1 MAERPDIT
9 ELFTPED
16 YSAGLVFLRRI
27 LGCTFDYLWVPGGQA
42 APAGG
47 SCDNTNDILAQL
59 VTTLNWAMLAVIAVV
74 ATYLIFAALK
84 DTANDG
90 EAGGRSMNPSWTL
103 VLAGL
108 GAILCFPAF
117 NGYSALQ
124 IGTMQVAVW
133 SSGLGDSMWR
143 IAGDKMASANA
154 VNKTFTNLNDSGW
167 WSDGGDGTESDL
179 RTAITQALQARV
191 GGELC
196 KRSLN
201 KSLATM
207 ATTNGQITPVSGTE
221 VKDTQE
227 GFAQR
232 SIYFKAPA
240 SLNDSIGLCGGVTA
254 TYSVEK
260 SVPNAQ
266 ANANADP
273 ANMAIQNQIA
283 NTISKYAARTGKAG
297 ADAILT
303 TLDTEAQKLTDILY
317 PADGLRKRG
326 PTEVDAI
333 GKSIAAVVS
342 AAKQAINTQF
352 QQSEPELRQTTAQ
365 AMSASNRNGWF
376 YAVLYQRIL
385 VNATSARDGIRK
397 GISVSATPA
406 SRDLAAAWG
415 CVVSSSWAFWKS
427 TCSNEL
433 EVFFKQY
440 SSDMANLDQ
449 MSGTFLN
456 NANRDSGL
464 GTNSSDIAA
473 IRGAGMGWGRLTDWI
488 LGMMGQN
495 NEGNSLNG
503 EGWADPI
510 PQLQTT
516 GGAMLG
522 AGGALVAAAKGGEIL
537 SESAV
542 GSVNPLAFVG
552 GKLMETLG
560 PLGWLLVA
568 IGFLLAVVVPY
579 MPLIYFFLAAL
590 SWLILAVQT
599 IITAPFWLM
608 QMFYPNR
615 HGGLQGTSIARA
627 LMVLLALLVR
637 PALII
642 IGLIFCMMLMRV
654 GLDFLNILTRNAY
667 AAMAYAGPISAGGQL
682 GNIALAIGGF
692 MIYASAAVALV
703 SICCGLIDGVGDAVM
718 DGVEAGM
725 SRFLGSQAQRGEGM
739 LGNPAA
745 AAASQIAIGGR
756 GSLAGTGSQ
765 IARMRNQPREGLG
778 GGKGGNRPPRRLGG
792 TGK

>member
-1 MAERPDIT
+1 
-9 ELFTPED
+9 
-16 YSAGLVFLRRI
+16 
-27 LGCTFDYLWVPGGQA
+27 
-42 APAGG
+42 
-47 SCDNTNDILAQL
+47 
-59 VTTLNWAMLAVIAVV
+59 
-74 ATYLIFAALK
+74 
-84 DTANDG
+84 
-90 EAGGRSMNPSWTL
+90 
-103 VLAGL
+103 
-108 GAILCFPAF
+108 
-117 NGYSALQ
+117 
-124 IGTMQVAVW
+124 
-133 SSGLGDSMWR
+133 
-143 IAGDKMASANA
+143 
-154 VNKTFTNLNDSGW
+154 
-167 WSDGGDGTESDL
+167 
-179 RTAITQALQARV
+179 
-191 GGELC
+191 
-196 KRSLN
+196 
-201 KSLATM
+201 
-207 ATTNGQITPVSGTE
+207 
-221 VKDTQE
+221 
-227 GFAQR
+227 
-232 SIYFKAPA
+232 
-240 SLNDSIGLCGGVTA
+240 VTA
-254 TYSVEK
+254 TYSIEK
-260 SVPNAQ
+260 SAPNAQ
-266 ANANADP
+266 GNGNADP
-273 ANMAIQNQIA
+273 SNLAIQNQISD
-283 NTISKYAARTGKAG
+283 TISKYAARTGKAG

-303 TLDTEAQKLTDILY
+303 SLDTEAQKLTDVLF

-326 PTEVDAI
+326 PAEVDAI
-333 GKSIAAVVS
+333 GQSISAVVA

-352 QQSEPELRQTTAQ
+352 QQSEPELRQITAQ
-365 AMSASNRNGWF
+365 AMSSSNRNGWF

-397 GISVSATPA
+397 GISVSASPA
-406 SRDLAAAWG
+406 SRDLAAWG
-415 CVVSSSWAFWKS
+415 CVVSGSWAVWKT

-440 SSDMANLDQ
+440 ASDVANLDQ

-456 NANRDSGL
+456 SANRDSGL
-464 GTNSSDIAA
+464 GANSSEIAA

-516 GGAMLG
+516 GGAMLA
-522 AGGALVAAAKGGEIL
+522 AGGTLVTAAKGGEIAA
-537 SESAV
+537 ESAV
-542 GSVNPLAFVG
+542 GKANILAFIG
-552 GKLMETLG
+552 GKMLEMLG

-615 HGGLQGTSIARA
+615 DGSLQGTSIARA
-627 LMVLLALLVR
+627 LMVLLALLMR

-642 IGLIFCMMLMRV
+642 IGLIFCMLLMRV

-718 DGVEAGM
+718 DGVDAGM
-725 SRFLGSQAQRGEGM
+725 SRVLGSQAQRGEGM

-745 AAASQIAIGGR
+745 AAAAQIAIGGR
-756 GSLAGTGSQ
+756 GSLAGTG
-765 IARMRNQPREGLG
+765 NQVSRLRQQRESKQLSGT
-778 GGKGGNRPPRRLGG
+778 GGKR
-792 TGK
+792 

>member
-1 MAERPDIT
+1 MENQPDIA

-42 APAGG
+42 APTGG
-47 SCDNTNDILAQL
+47 TCDNTNDILAQL
-59 VTTLNWAMLAVIAVV
+59 VTTLNVAMLAVIAVV
-74 ATYLIFAALK
+74 ATYLIFASLK
-84 DTANDG
+84 NTANDG

-103 VLAGL
+103 VLAGI

-124 IGTMQVAVW
+124 VGTMQVAVW

-143 IAGDKMASANA
+143 IAGEKMASSTA
-154 VNKTFTNLNDSGW
+154 VNKTFTNLNESGW
-167 WSDGGDGTESDL
+167 WSDGGDGTEADL

-201 KSLATM
+201 KSLSTM
-207 ATTNGQITPVSGTE
+207 AASNGQIVPVSGTE

-232 SIYFKAPA
+232 SIYFKAPP

-254 TYSVEK
+254 TYSIEK
-260 SVPNAQ
+260 SIPAAQ
-266 ANANADP
+266 ANANTDP
-273 ANMAIQNQIA
+273 SNLAVQNQIA
-283 NTISKYAARTGKAG
+283 ETISKFAAQTGKAG
-297 ADAILT
+297 ADAILAS
-303 TLDTEAQKLTDILY
+303 LDTEAKKLTDILY

-326 PTEVDAI
+326 PSEVDAI
-333 GKSIAAVVS
+333 GQSISAVVS
-342 AAKQAINTQF
+342 AAKQAINQEF
-352 QQSEPELRQTTAQ
+352 VKSEPELRQTTAQ

-415 CVVSSSWAFWKS
+415 CVVSGSWAVWKT
-427 TCSNEL
+427 TCGNEL

-440 SSDMANLDQ
+440 ASDVANLDQ
-449 MSGTFLN
+449 LSGTFLN
-456 NANRDSGL
+456 SANRDSGL
-464 GTNSSDIAA
+464 GTNSSEIAA

-488 LGMMGQN
+488 LGMMGRN

-516 GGAMLG
+516 GGAMLA
-522 AGGALVAAAKGGEIL
+522 AGGALVTAAKGGEIV
-537 SESAV
+537 SESGV
-542 GSVNPLAFVG
+542 GKGNILAFVA
-552 GKLMETLG
+552 GKAMETVG

-599 IITAPFWLM
+599 ILTAPFWLM

-615 HGGLQGTSIARA
+615 DGSLQGTSIARA
-627 LMVLLALLVR
+627 LMVLLALLMR

-667 AAMAYAGPISAGGQL
+667 AAMAQSGPIISSASL
-682 GNIALAIGGF
+682 SNIALAIGGF

-703 SICCGLIDGVGDAVM
+703 SICCGLIDGIGDAVM
-718 DGVEAGM
+718 DGVDAGI
-725 SRFLGSQAQRGEGM
+725 SRVLGSQAQRGEGM

-745 AAASQIAIGGR
+745 VAAAQIAIGGR
-756 GSLAGTGSQ
+756 GSLAGTGRQ
-765 IARMRNQPREGLG
+765 TAQLRDNRRNTKQLS
-778 GGKGGNRPPRRLGG
+778 G
-792 TGK
+792 TGGQK

>member
-1 MAERPDIT
+1 MADRPDIT

-16 YSAGLVFLRRI
+16 YSAGLVYLRRL

-42 APAGG
+42 APTGG
-47 SCDNTNDILAQL
+47 TCDNTNDILAQL
-59 VTTLNWAMLAVIAVV
+59 VTTLNVAMLAVIAVV
-74 ATYLIFAALK
+74 ATYLIFASLK
-84 DTANDG
+84 NTANDG

-103 VLAGL
+103 VFAGV

-124 IGTMQVAVW
+124 VATMQVAVW

-143 IAGDKMASANA
+143 LAGEKMASSTA
-154 VNKTFTNLNDSGW
+154 VNKTFTNLNESGW
-167 WSDGGDGTESDL
+167 WSDGGDGTEADL
-179 RTAITQALQARV
+179 RTAITQALQVRV

-201 KSLATM
+201 KSLTAM
-207 ATTNGQITPVSGTE
+207 ATANGQITPVSGAE
-221 VKDTQE
+221 VRDTQE

-254 TYSVEK
+254 TYSIEK
-260 SVPNAQ
+260 TTPNAQ
-266 ANANADP
+266 ANANTDP
-273 ANMAIQNQIA
+273 SNLAIQNQIA
-283 NTISKYAARTGKAG
+283 DTISKYAARTGKAG
-297 ADAILT
+297 ADAILSS
-303 TLDTEAQKLTDILY
+303 LDTEAQKLTDILY
-317 PADGLRKRG
+317 PTDGPRKRG
-326 PTEVDAI
+326 PAEVDAI
-333 GKSIAAVVS
+333 GQSIAAIVAS
-342 AAKQAINTQF
+342 AKQAINTQF
-352 QQSEPELRQTTAQ
+352 QQSEPELRQITAQ

-415 CVVSSSWAFWKS
+415 CVVSGSWAVWKT

-440 SSDMANLDQ
+440 ASDVANLDQ

-456 NANRDSGL
+456 SANRDSGL

-473 IRGAGMGWGRLTDWI
+473 IRGAGIGWGRVTDWI
-488 LGMMGQN
+488 IGMMGQN

-516 GGAMLG
+516 GGAILA
-522 AGGALVAAAKGGEIL
+522 AGGTLVAAAKAGEIGA
-537 SESAV
+537 ESAI
-542 GSVNPLAFVG
+542 GKASLGGFVF
-552 GKLMETLG
+552 GKALETIG
-560 PLGWLLVA
+560 PLGWLLVG

-615 HGGLQGTSIARA
+615 DGSLQGTSIARA

-654 GLDFLNILTRNAY
+654 GLDIINILTRNAY
-667 AAMAYAGPISAGGQL
+667 AAMAYAGPLSAGGQAS
-682 GNIALAIGGF
+682 NIALAVGGF

-703 SICCGLIDGVGDAVM
+703 SICCGLIDGVGDHVM
-718 DGVEAGM
+718 DMAEAGM
-725 SRFLGSQAQRGEGM
+725 SRFLGSQAQRGEGI

-745 AAASQIAIGGR
+745 AAAAQIAIGGR
-756 GSLAGTGSQ
+756 GSLAGTGRQ
-765 IARMRNQPREGLG
+765 VAQLRDTRRDKKGLSG
-778 GGKGGNRPPRRLGG
+778 TGGK
-792 TGK
+792 K

>member
-1 MAERPDIT
+1 MGALSVTARAPTNIAPPARSSREVTDAVLNAFAADAPVPLLQHINRSIQHAYAVMGARAAAAKQLPFEGDAFGVYDRLVAKVGPLRAAET
-9 ELFTPED
+9 WGTVL
-16 YSAGLVFLRRI
+16 
-27 LGCTFDYLWVPGGQA
+27 
-42 APAGG
+42 
-47 SCDNTNDILAQL
+47 
-59 VTTLNWAMLAVIAVV
+59 LAVS
-74 ATYLIFAALK
+74 TGRHGWQEKLDSLMEW
-84 DTANDG
+84 D
-90 EAGGRSMNPSWTL
+90 AG
-103 VLAGL
+103 
-108 GAILCFPAF
+108 
-117 NGYSALQ
+117 
-124 IGTMQVAVW
+124 
-133 SSGLGDSMWR
+133 GLGDSMWR

-154 VNKTFTNLNDSGW
+154 VNKTFTNLNESGW

-179 RTAITQALQARV
+179 RTA
-191 GGELC
+191 
-196 KRSLN
+196 
-201 KSLATM
+201 
-207 ATTNGQITPVSGTE
+207 
-221 VKDTQE
+221 
-227 GFAQR
+227 
-232 SIYFKAPA
+232 
-240 SLNDSIGLCGGVTA
+240 
-254 TYSVEK
+254 
-260 SVPNAQ
+260 
-266 ANANADP
+266 
-273 ANMAIQNQIA
+273 
-283 NTISKYAARTGKAG
+283 
-297 ADAILT
+297 
-303 TLDTEAQKLTDILY
+303 
-317 PADGLRKRG
+317 
-326 PTEVDAI
+326 
-333 GKSIAAVVS
+333 
-342 AAKQAINTQF
+342 
-352 QQSEPELRQTTAQ
+352 
-365 AMSASNRNGWF
+365 
-376 YAVLYQRIL
+376 
-385 VNATSARDGIRK
+385 
-397 GISVSATPA
+397 ISVSATPA

-473 IRGAGMGWGRLTDWI
+473 IRGAGMGWGRLTDWV

-522 AGGALVAAAKGGEIL
+522 AGGALVAAAKAGEIA

-542 GSVNPLAFVG
+542 GMVNPLAYIG
-552 GKLMETLG
+552 GKLLEMVG

-615 HGGLQGTSIARA
+615 QGGLQGTSIARA

-667 AAMAYAGPISAGGQL
+667 AAMAYAGPVSAGGQL

-765 IARMRNQPREGLG
+765 IARMRNQPRGGLG
-778 GGKGGNRPPRRLGG
+778 NGGSNQARHSYCSSGLGRRDLRRPKARSGQASRSA
-792 TGK
+792 

>member
-1 MAERPDIT
+1 MADRPDIT

-42 APAGG
+42 APTGG

-74 ATYLIFAALK
+74 ATYQIFAALK
-84 DTANDG
+84 NTANDG
-90 EAGGRSMNPSWTL
+90 ELGGRSMNPSWTL
-103 VLAGL
+103 VITGL

-117 NGYSALQ
+117 NGFSALQ
-124 IGTMQVAVW
+124 VGTMQVAVW

-143 IAGDKMASANA
+143 IAGDKMASSNA
-154 VNKTFTNLNDSGW
+154 VNKTFTNLNESGW
-167 WSDGGDGTESDL
+167 WSDGGDGTEADL

-201 KSLATM
+201 KSLSTM
-207 ATTNGQITPVSGTE
+207 ATTNGQIVPVSGTE
-221 VKDTQE
+221 VRDTQE

-232 SIYFKAPA
+232 SIYFKAPP

-254 TYSVEK
+254 TYSIEK
-260 SVPNAQ
+260 AVPDAQ
-266 ANANADP
+266 ANANTDP
-273 ANMAIQNQIA
+273 SNLAMQNQIA

-297 ADAILT
+297 ADAILMS
-303 TLDTEAQKLTDILY
+303 LDTEAQKLTDILY
-317 PADGLRKRG
+317 PADGPRKRG

-333 GKSIAAVVS
+333 GQSISAVVA

-352 QQSEPELRQTTAQ
+352 QQSEPELRQITAQ

-415 CVVSSSWAFWKS
+415 CVVSGSWAVWKT
-427 TCSNEL
+427 TCANEL

-440 SSDMANLDQ
+440 ASDVANLDQ

-456 NANRDSGL
+456 SANRDSGL

-516 GGAMLG
+516 GGAILA
-522 AGGALVAAAKGGEIL
+522 AGGTLVAAAKAGEIY

-542 GSVNPLAFVG
+542 GKASMGGFVFGKVVEAF
-552 GKLMETLG
+552 G

-568 IGFLLAVVVPY
+568 IGFLLSVVVPY
-579 MPLIYFFLAAL
+579 MPLVYFFLAAL

-615 HGGLQGTSIARA
+615 DGSLQGTSIARA

-667 AAMAYAGPISAGGQL
+667 AAMAYAGPLSAGGQL
-682 GNIALAIGGF
+682 GNIALAVGGF

-703 SICCGLIDGVGDAVM
+703 SICCGLIDGVGDTVM
-718 DGVEAGM
+718 DMADAGM

-745 AAASQIAIGGR
+745 AAAAQIAIGGR

-765 IARMRNQPREGLG
+765 VARLRESRRNNKQLS
-778 GGKGGNRPPRRLGG
+778 G
-792 TGK
+792 TGGQK

>member
-1 MAERPDIT
+1 MADRPDIT

-42 APAGG
+42 APTGG
-47 SCDNTNDILAQL
+47 TCDNTNDILAQL
-59 VTTLNWAMLAVIAVV
+59 VTTLNVAMLAVIAVV
-74 ATYLIFAALK
+74 ATYLIFASLK
-84 DTANDG
+84 NTANDG

-103 VLAGL
+103 VLAGV

-124 IGTMQVAVW
+124 VGTMQVAVW
-133 SSGLGDSMWR
+133 SSGLGDAMWR
-143 IAGDKMASANA
+143 LAGEKMASSTA
-154 VNKTFTNLNDSGW
+154 VNKTFTNLNESGW
-167 WSDGGDGTESDL
+167 WSDGGDGTEADL

-201 KSLATM
+201 KSLTAM
-207 ATTNGQITPVSGTE
+207 ATTNGQITPVSGAE
-221 VKDTQE
+221 VRDTQE

-254 TYSVEK
+254 TYSIEK
-260 SVPNAQ
+260 TTPNAQ
-266 ANANADP
+266 ANANTDP
-273 ANMAIQNQIA
+273 SNLAIQNQIA
-283 NTISKYAARTGKAG
+283 DTISKYAARTGKAG
-297 ADAILT
+297 ADAILSS
-303 TLDTEAQKLTDILY
+303 LDTEAQRLTDILY
-317 PADGLRKRG
+317 PSDGPRKRG
-326 PTEVDAI
+326 TAEVDAI
-333 GKSIAAVVS
+333 GQSIAAIVAS
-342 AAKQAINTQF
+342 AKQAINTQF
-352 QQSEPELRQTTAQ
+352 QQSEPELRQITAQ

-415 CVVSSSWAFWKS
+415 CVVSGSWAVWKT

-440 SSDMANLDQ
+440 ASDVANLDQ

-456 NANRDSGL
+456 SANRDSGL

-473 IRGAGMGWGRLTDWI
+473 IRGAGMGWGRLTDWV

-516 GGAMLG
+516 GGAILA
-522 AGGALVAAAKGGEIL
+522 AGGTLVTAAKAGEIGA
-537 SESAV
+537 ESAIGKASLGGFVFGKALEAV
-542 GSVNPLAFVG
+542 GPA
-552 GKLMETLG
+552 
-560 PLGWLLVA
+560 GWLLVA

-615 HGGLQGTSIARA
+615 DGSLQGTSIARA

-667 AAMAYAGPISAGGQL
+667 AAMAYAGPLSAGGQAS
-682 GNIALAIGGF
+682 NIALAVGGF

-703 SICCGLIDGVGDAVM
+703 SICCGLIDGVGDHVM
-718 DGVEAGM
+718 DMADAGM
-725 SRFLGSQAQRGEGM
+725 SRYLGSQAQRGEGM

-745 AAASQIAIGGR
+745 AAAAQIAIGGR
-756 GSLAGTGSQ
+756 GSLAGTG
-765 IARMRNQPREGLG
+765 NQVSRLRQQRESKQLSGT
-778 GGKGGNRPPRRLGG
+778 GGKR
-792 TGK
+792 